1 MTRPFVKRDTFL
13 PFSRP
18 TIRQVEID
26 EVVDTLRSG
35 WITTGPKT
43 ERFEKDFAAYVGA
56 PEALAVSSA
65 TGGLH
70 IGLIAL
76 GVKPGDEVIITPMTW
91 AATSNMVEAL
101 GGTSVFVEIDPD
113 TLQIDPEAVA
123 TAVTDR
129 TVGIIPVHFGGAP
142 CDMDP
147 LLEIARKHSLSHKKA
162 RDAADEGKVVPV

>member
-1 MTRPFVKRDTFL
+1 MAKPFVKRDTFL

-35 WITTGPKT
+35 WITTGPKA

-56 PEALAVSSA
+56 PEVLAVSSA

-76 GVKPGDEVIITPMTW
+76 GAQARRRGDHHPDD
-91 AATSNMVEAL
+91 L
-101 GGTSVFVEIDPD
+101 GRH
-113 TLQIDPEAVA
+113 LQH
-123 TAVTDR
+123 
-129 TVGIIPVHFGGAP
+129 GGGAGRHDGVRGDRSRHP
-142 CDMDP
+142 
-147 LLEIARKHSLSHKKA
+147 
-162 RDAADEGKVVPV
+162 ADRPGGGRGGGHRRGRWG

>member
-1 MTRPFVKRDTFL
+1 MSGARSMAKPFVKRDTFL

-35 WITTGPKT
+35 WITTGPKA

-56 PEALAVSSA
+56 PEVLAVSSA

-76 GVKPGDEVIITPMTW
+76 GVKPGDEGIITPMTW
-91 AATSNMVEAL
+91 AATSNMSRRW
-101 GGTSVFVEIDPD
+101 GGPRCSW
-113 TLQIDPEAVA
+113 
-123 TAVTDR
+123 R
-129 TVGIIPVHFGGAP
+129 SIPTP
-142 CDMDP
+142 CRSTP
-147 LLEIARKHSLSHKKA
+147 RPS
-162 RDAADEGKVVPV
+162 